1 MPIVGEEFSCKSEDV
16 MLGTVKIPLIDLIR
30 KRTGIPTSLN
40 TCLER
45 LSHDTVTQSLFFF

>member
-1 MPIVGEEFSCKSEDV
+1 MSIVGEEFTCKSEDV

-30 KRTGIPTSLN
+30 KRTGIPPSLN

-45 LSHDTVTQSLFFF
+45 LSHDAVIQSFFFF